1 MSLELIPILSGF
13 SAVLMLIQPRQT
25 AGWRGIAG
33 VILGCLAIGWLL
45 PPLAIGLTIGSL
57 IWAFFLLLPIQGF
70 AQVERLVRQEQ
81 YQSAA
86 QWMDRTR
93 WLHPFDGWWDY
104 PHLLRG
110 LALAQSGQLAAAQ
123 QIFHQYPTGQNPIT
137 RLATIL
143 LHRLNGQWADFVTWV
158 QQQSHS
164 SPVLQDPN
172 VQLMYLRSLGEL
184 GQVNELLDALQQCDR
199 ALRQAGNP
207 IFLNTARMYAL
218 AFCGQPESLAWLFQ
232 QHLVGMPADTQQFWQ
247 ATAYLRSGNHPQAQ
261 QIFQTLRQ
269 TATPGLNSAIA
280 DRLSARSAI
289 PAPLNLPSQHY
300 LGQLQAQMMQE
311 VGNKIQVRPNL
322 RQIPITT
329 TLIGMNVVVHI
340 FLKILPMLIALIAVG
355 LVTAGQFD
363 ESALSRINTL
373 LRSIDNLYD
382 LGVLYPAF
390 VAQGEW
396 WRLLTAVFLH
406 GGWFHLLSN
415 MLGLYVLGGIVEP
428 LLGKLRYA
436 IGYFV
441 TGIGSMLAVTVLN
454 NSNLIQESAV
464 VGASGAIMG
473 LLGMMGAIFLVRWL
487 RFKEAIAVQRLKMV
501 GIIALFQT
509 ISDNI
514 VPNVSKAGHLSGLT
528 IGFFVGLI
536 LVKTITLKRAQNP
549 QSKIAS

>member
-1 MSLELIPILSGF
+1 MSFELIPILSGF

-25 AGWRGIAG
+25 AGWRIVALI
-33 VILGCLAIGWLL
+33 ILGCLAIGWLL
-45 PPLAIGLTIGSL
+45 PPLAILLPIAAL
-57 IWAFFLLLPIQGF
+57 IWAIFLLLPIQGF
-70 AQVERLVRQEQ
+70 AQVERLVRCEQ

-86 QWMDRTR
+86 QWMDCTR

-104 PHLLRG
+104 PQLLRG

-123 QIFHQYPTGQNPIT
+123 QIFHQYPTGKNAIT

-143 LHRLNGQWADFVTWV
+143 LHRLNGQWAEFVTWV
-158 QQQSHS
+158 QQQSRT

-199 ALRQAGNP
+199 PLRQAGNP

-247 ATAYLRSGNHPQAQ
+247 ATAYLRSGNQPQAQ
-261 QIFQTLRQ
+261 QLFQTLRQ
-269 TATPGLNSAIA
+269 TASPGLKSAIA
-280 DRLSARSAI
+280 DRLSERT
-289 PAPLNLPSQHY
+289 PQTAPLLNLPSQHY
-300 LGQLQAQMMQE
+300 FGQLQAQMMQE
-311 VGNKIQVRPNL
+311 VGSRRIQVRPNL
-322 RQIPITT
+322 RQIPVTA
-329 TLIGMNVVVHI
+329 TLIAINV
-340 FLKILPMLIALIAVG
+340 LITVG
-355 LVTAGQFD
+355 F
-363 ESALSRINTL
+363 
-373 LRSIDNLYD
+373 
-382 LGVLYPAF
+382 LGVLMLAAIGITYADQLNQSLFERLNPLMRQVMNLYELGILYPDR
-390 VAQGEW
+390 VQQGEW

-406 GGWFHLLSN
+406 AGWFHLLSN
-415 MLGLYVLGGIVEP
+415 MLGLYILGGIVEP
-428 LLGKLRYA
+428 LLGKWRYA
-436 IGYFV
+436 IGYFA
-441 TGIGSMLAVTVLN
+441 TGIGSMTAVTVLSN
-454 NSNLIQESAV
+454 LNLIQESAV

-501 GIIALFQT
+501 GIIAVFQI

-514 VPNVSKAGHLSGLT
+514 VPNVSKTGHLSGLV

-536 LVKTITLKRAQNP
+536 LVKTTVMVR
-549 QSKIAS
+549 SR

>member
-1 MSLELIPILSGF
+1 MSFELIPILSGF

-25 AGWRGIAG
+25 AGWRWIAG
-33 VILGCLAIGWLL
+33 AILGCLAIGWLL

-57 IWAFFLLLPIQGF
+57 IWALFLLLPIQGF

-86 QWMDRTR
+86 QWMERTR

-123 QIFHQYPTGQNPIT
+123 QIFHQYPTGKNAIT

-158 QQQSHS
+158 QQQSRT

-184 GQVNELLDALQQCDR
+184 GQVNELLDALQQYDR
-199 ALRQAGNP
+199 PLRQAGNP

-232 QHLVGMPADTQQFWQ
+232 QHLPTLPADTQQFWQ
-247 ATAYLRSGNHPQAQ
+247 ATAYLRSGNPPQAH

-269 TATPGLNSAIA
+269 TAAPGLKSAIA
-280 DRLSARSAI
+280 DRLSAQSR

-300 LGQLQAQMMQE
+300 LGQLQAQIMQE
-311 VGNKIQVRPNL
+311 VGSKIQVRPNL
-322 RQIPITT
+322 RQIPVTT
-329 TLIGMNVVVHI
+329 TLIVINVLITVVFSGLLVLMAI
-340 FLKILPMLIALIAVG
+340 GITSADRLNETMLASVEQLG
-355 LVTAGQFD
+355 QLLVNA
-363 ESALSRINTL
+363 
-373 LRSIDNLYD
+373 YD
-382 LGVLYPAF
+382 LGVLYPDK
-390 VAQGEW
+390 VQQGEW
-396 WRLLTAVFLH
+396 WRLLTAAFLH
-406 GGWFHLLSN
+406 AGWFHLFSN

-428 LLGKLRYA
+428 LLGKLRYT

-441 TGIGSMLAVTVLN
+441 TGIGSMAAVTVLN

-501 GIIALFQT
+501 GIIAVFQV

-536 LVKTITLKRAQNP
+536 LVKTIALERAQHSP
-549 QSKIAS
+549 SKTAS